1 MSAKSVLL
9 FFAHALFVQTIT
21 GACWGNGFNSWP
33 APGWG
38 GEGLGCAAP
47 ALAAEAPL
55 IEAAPCATGAPFFGA
70 GRHGFGPVATS
81 SGGGFAVSSASP
93 IPPAGLA
100 VASENAIEGIL
111 AVGGDLPFLG
121 TVGLEGA
128 LPTAGAGAVSY
139 GCGSGAVGIVAEEI
153 APVATG
159 MSLPATGFGYGPAR
173 AGGLG
178 WAGRGIGPIG
188 CGCGAL

>member
-1 MSAKSVLL
+1 MSAKSILL
-9 FFAHALFVQTIT
+9 FCAHALFVQAIT

-33 APGWG
+33 AARWS

-47 ALAAEAPL
+47 ALAVEAPL
-55 IEAAPCATGAPFFGA
+55 IEAAPCAAGAPFVGA
-70 GRHGFGPVATS
+70 GRPAIGPVGVAAS

-111 AVGGDLPFLG
+111 AVGGELPFLG

-128 LPTAGAGAVSY
+128 LPTAGAGAVAY
-139 GCGSGAVGIVAEEI
+139 GCGSGAVGIVSEDV
-153 APVATG
+153 APAS
-159 MSLPATGFGYGPAR
+159 MPLLAAGFGYGPAR

-178 WAGRGIGPIG
+178 WAGRGMGPS
-188 CGCGAL
+188 CGCGFF